1 MIFGQIFKGTLS
13 NLTGIALGILSNI
26 WLFPLVFS
34 LEELGVYRW
43 VERMSSLLMVI
54 ALFGLHR
61 TYVRFQSQF
70 TGYLARLFLSNTL
83 CIILILAIIFALI
96 FSNYTNQFSYIFNM
110 EYFPEMDVLGLV
122 IFGSILYNFGLSVA
136 ATKKKIA
143 FPFLI
148 KNVGVRMALII
159 GVVFVYLGIF
169 SFLEWM
175 YLLAAIHLVVG
186 ISVLSYGMYQKKT
199 TLVKPK
205 IREFLTRKE
214 FLAFSS
220 SGVVMGIL
228 TMSMS
233 TLDSQIIVTKIG
245 FEALGVY
252 SLAYFIGNLVESV
265 RRPVSVSLTPI
276 IAECWNEENYDRI
289 HKIYKETSKILTA
302 IVMAAAI
309 FIIPNLEFLYG
320 LIPDSQRFEGS
331 SSLVLLILL
340 TRLID
345 YSFGVN
351 SEILS
356 NGPYYRFNVGVT
368 LLFVVSM
375 VILCFLFIPIY
386 GLTGVA
392 ITGVISYLIFNIVRS
407 TYIYLKIRIFPFTKL
422 HVKILGYGLLI
433 LGYSALLEP
442 TEIFNLFLM
451 NIVNAVLIGFLYF
464 YYKDELV
471 FTANG

>member
-13 NLTGIALGILSNI
+13 NLTGVALGILSNI

-83 CIILILAIIFALI
+83 SIILILAIIFALI

-122 IFGSILYNFGLSVA
+122 IFGSILYNFGLSVSS
-136 ATKKKIA
+136 TNKKIA

-159 GVVFVYLGIF
+159 GVLFVYLGIF

-220 SGVVMGIL
+220 SGVVMGVL

-368 LLFVVSM
+368 FLFVVSM
-375 VILCFLFIPIY
+375 VILCFLLIPIY
-386 GLTGVA
+386 GLKGVA
-392 ITGVISYLIFNIVRS
+392 ITGIISYLIFNLVRS
-407 TYIYLKIRIFPFTKL
+407 IYIYLKIRIFPFTKL
-422 HVKILGYGLLI
+422 HVKILGYGLVI
-433 LGYSALLEP
+433 LGYSVLLEP

-451 NIVNAVLIGFLYF
+451 NIVNAGLIGFLYF
-464 YYKDELV
+464 FHKDELV

>member
-83 CIILILAIIFALI
+83 SIILILAIIFALI

-169 SFLEWM
+169 SFLGWM

-302 IVMAAAI
+302 IVMTAAI

-368 LLFVVSM
+368 FLFVVSM

-392 ITGVISYLIFNIVRS
+392 ITGLISYLIFNIVRS

-464 YYKDELV
+464 YHKDELV